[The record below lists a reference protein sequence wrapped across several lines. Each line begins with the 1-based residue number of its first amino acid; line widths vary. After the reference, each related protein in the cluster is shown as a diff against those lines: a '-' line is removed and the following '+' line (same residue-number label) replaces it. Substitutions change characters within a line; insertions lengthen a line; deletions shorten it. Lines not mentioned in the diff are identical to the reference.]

1 MALIKADL
9 TETKIATGDIKIQW
23 EKVGTEF
30 KGRSYIMNIWGDS
43 DSGKTKL
50 ALSAPGPIAF
60 IHNNDKVDFVLED
73 AAKEKEIQKIPFRSG
88 FLGSIDEVQ
97 ELATNELA
105 IVLAHMRDA
114 YKWARTIIIDHE
126 TALWAL
132 FQLAQLGTLTRAD
145 LDKETSRKGQL
156 IYSKINANW
165 LNMIMDVREINSK
178 GGKVNLILVS
188 KSKNERIQS
197 VGERGQVI
205 SVETSKMVAARQKST
220 FAICDLVL
228 HTWIATER
236 IALSDG
242 TVNEK
247 QSYMITIDKPWN
259 NGPWRGRTIESMPL
273 SEIAGLITKT
283 DGKEWE

>member
-9 TETKIATGDIKIQW
+9 TETKIASGDIKIEW
-23 EKVGTEF
+23 RKVSTEF
-30 KGRSYIMNIWGDS
+30 NKRSYILNIWGDS
-43 DSGKTKL
+43 DTGKTKE
-50 ALSAPGPIAF
+50 ALTAPGPIAF
-60 IHNNDKVDFVLED
+60 IHNNDKVDGVLEE
-73 AAKEKEIQKIPFRSG
+73 AAKTREIQEISFRSG
-88 FLGSIDEVQ
+88 FLGSTDEVQ

-105 IVLAHMRDA
+105 KVLAYMRHA
-114 YKWARTIIIDHE
+114 YTWARTIIIDHE

-228 HTWIATER
+228 HTWVAE
-236 IALSDG
+236 G
-242 TVNEK
+242 N
-247 QSYMITIDKPWN
+247 SYMITIDKPWN